1 MLGLIFVLIALLL
14 SVFSSLIKKTVLHE
28 KSSHDGSAYSILSFI
43 FGGFYALFIYFFLN
57 GAHQSD
63 VSILLNP
70 KIFLL
75 LLLDVFVWGFG
86 SVFFYPAYKQVQAS
100 ESTIITSLQGFFALF
115 LGLFIFKTETF
126 SVARIIGG
134 ILILAAL
141 ILLSR
146 SKEKFKI
153 EKYSLLLALSSLIF
167 ALGSVLDN
175 IIIANKYFSSVAFLQ
190 IFNFGLAA
198 AVVLLFSP
206 KSFRK
211 IAPIYRDKKALVVLF
226 FNSLSTFLMFF
237 FVYQAYK
244 LKIVASQSNM
254 ILSSQVVLVVFL
266 GALFFKEKG
275 SFRKKLLAAIITAIG
290 IYLVS

>member
-1 MLGLIFVLIALLL
+1 MLGLWFVIIALLL
-14 SVFSSLIKKTVLHE
+14 NVFSSIVKKVVLHE
-28 KSSHDGSAYSILSFI
+28 KSSHDGLAYATLSFTL
-43 FGGFYALFIYFFLN
+43 GGIYGLFIYFFFS
-57 GAHQSD
+57 GAHVSD
-63 VSILLNP
+63 INSLLNP
-70 KIFLL
+70 KVFLL
-75 LLLDVFVWGFG
+75 LSLDVFIWGLG
-86 SVFFYPAYKQVQAS
+86 SFFFYPAYKQVQVS

-115 LGLFIFKTETF
+115 LGLLVFKTETF
-126 SVARIIGG
+126 SITRIIGG

-141 ILLSR
+141 ILLY
-146 SKEKFKI
+146 KGKGKFKI
-153 EKYSLLLALSSLIF
+153 EKYSLLLVLSSLIF

-198 AVVLLFSP
+198 VVVLLLSP

-211 IAPIYRDKKALVVLF
+211 IAPIYHDKKALLVLF
-226 FNSLSTFLMFF
+226 FNSLATFLLFF

-244 LKIVASQSNM
+244 LSVVASQSNM

-266 GALFFKEKG
+266 GALFFKERRN
-275 SFRKKLLAAIITAIG
+275 FRRKLVAAIITAIG